1 MPEQLGEAV
10 EKVKRQRP
18 GSDKDSIAKK
28 VLVPLA
34 ASAASAATAYVVKKA
49 PDVFREKVLPKIREN
64 GGFESLAQDLLERLR
79 EVADSV
85 AHVELPGMHDGRST
99 SAGGGGSPPR
109 RTMSD
114 AQRERERKERAARRR
129 ARRQAS
135 SS

>member
-99 SAGGGGSPPR
+99 SAGGSSAPR
-109 RTMSD
+109 RSLSD

>member
-1 MPEQLGEAV
+1 LSEAV

-18 GSDKDSIAKK
+18 RADKDSITKK

-49 PDVFREKVLPKIREN
+49 PDVFREKVLPKIREQ

-85 AHVELPGMHDGRST
+85 AHVELPGMHDGRWT
-99 SAGGGGSPPR
+99 SAGGSSAPR
-109 RTMSD
+109 RSLSD

-129 ARRQAS
+129 ARRQA
-135 SS
+135 